1 MQTAIKRILTILNGS
16 TTLKTYLGATVS
28 DPKIYPAI
36 SVTEQKFPCITYNV
50 VDASFRFPPSTVQD
64 ITLQFDIFVSSPNN
78 VLVGK
83 QLMENIYTT
92 VNGLLN
98 YYRDSDPLIV
108 WIIQTLE
115 VDNNETD
122 RNMWRKTLRY
132 QIVSKN

>member
-1 MQTAIKRILTILNGS
+1 MQTAIKKILTILNGS
-16 TTLKTYLGATVS
+16 SALKALIQATPS
-28 DPKIYPAI
+28 DPRILPAI
-36 SVTEQKFPCITYNV
+36 PVDKQKFPCITYNV
-50 VDASFRFPPSTVQD
+50 VEASFRYPPSTVQD
-64 ITLQFDIFVSSPNN
+64 ITLEFNIFVSSPSN

-83 QLMENIYTT
+83 QLIENIYSTM
-92 VNGLLN
+92 NSLLN

-132 QIVSKN
+132 QIVTKN

>member
-1 MQTAIKRILTILNGS
+1 MQTAIKKVLSILNAS
-16 TTLKTYLGATVS
+16 TTLKNYLGATVS

-36 SVTEQKFPCITYNV
+36 TVDKQKFPCVVYEV
-50 VDASFRFPPSTVQD
+50 VDSGFRFPPSTVQD
-64 ITLQFDIFVSSPNN
+64 ITLQLDIFVSSPNN
-78 VLVGK
+78 TMEGK
-83 QLMENIYTT
+83 QLTENIYTT
-92 VNGLLN
+92 INGLLN